1 MAFAR
6 LGQGERAWALL
17 DMINPLKRTR
27 TREDADRYRLEP
39 YVAADS
45 VGAAAPYIGRA
56 SGSWYTGSAGWMY
69 RLIVES
75 LLGVECNHAHRRGRK
90 TGQAGD
96 QLVLAPQLPCG
107 WPGFRMEYRYRSTVY
122 EIEVRFAEAGAL
134 LVDGRERE
142 GNVLDLA
149 DDGQRHRVELLVP
162 RRHGP
167 AMAAACEPTQSK
179 SIT

>member
-1 MAFAR
+1 
-6 LGQGERAWALL
+6 
-17 DMINPLKRTR
+17 
-27 TREDADRYRLEP
+27 
-39 YVAADS
+39 
-45 VGAAAPYIGRA
+45 
-56 SGSWYTGSAGWMY
+56 
-69 RLIVES
+69 
-75 LLGVECNHAHRRGRK
+75 
-90 TGQAGD
+90 
-96 QLVLAPQLPCG
+96 
-107 WPGFRMEYRYRSTVY
+107 
-122 EIEVRFAEAGAL
+122 VRFAEAGAL